1 MRKLFLTLGIVS
13 LLTFSIQAQE
23 KTNEVVKTKE
33 SKSAFVEI
41 KDGAKP
47 DVYIDGK
54 KYDSEIL
61 DLIDPDK
68 IKSIS
73 VYKGESAMEKFQTEN
88 VIEIITKKN
97 ESRKK
102 KADTKKD
109 NMNITVKS
117 DRINIISYGK
127 ANDNEKHPVII
138 IDGKLKNK
146 EEMKELSPDDIEQI
160 EVLKDEKTLKKYN
173 TKVGVIL
180 ITTKNKK

>member
-88 VIEIITKKN
+88 VIEIITKK
-97 ESRKK
+97 
-102 KADTKKD
+102 D

-138 IDGKLKNK
+138 IDGKLKDK
-146 EEMKELSPDDIEQI
+146 EEMKELSPDDIKQI

-180 ITTKNKK
+180 ITTKIKESTI